1 MLQEYIALNRIIR
14 KITNYTDEAYYPMVD
29 ADATVATLRH
39 LKREIVE
46 LERIWPKRL
55 TTKPLTNLKNKFEI
69 GAKKTFEIG
78 DEDIQWV
85 ENTIDDYFSRQPTG
99 DTTVG
104 ILDFLHPAI
113 VTSSHS
119 QFKNGHY
126 RDAVL
131 NSIIAVFDLIRKRT
145 NLDKDGAALVEEALS
160 LTHPKLII
168 SELDSESG
176 QNEQKGF
183 IQILKG
189 AYQAIRD
196 PKAHSLS
203 SDLDKS
209 KASQYLIFASLLA
222 RRIDEAII
230 ADL

>member
-1 MLQEYIALNRIIR
+1 MIQEYIALNRLIR
-14 KITNYTDEAYYPMVD
+14 KISFLTWDASDSMIEDETQ
-29 ADATVATLRH
+29 ATILSY
-39 LKREIVE
+39 LEREIIE
-46 LERIWPKRL
+46 LDRIWPNRL
-55 TTKPLTNLKNKFEI
+55 TTKPLTNLKTKLKAKDKNLFEI
-69 GAKKTFEIG
+69 VDK
-78 DEDIQWV
+78 DIRWV
-85 ENTIDDYFSRQPTG
+85 EDTIDDYFSKQPIG
-99 DTTVG
+99 DTTIG
-104 ILDFLHPAI
+104 ILDLLHPAI

-168 SELDSESG
+168 SELDSDSG

-222 RRIDEAII
+222 RRIEEAKKV
-230 ADL
+230 D

>member
-14 KITNYTDEAYYPMVD
+14 KIANYTNEASYPTNDEYETMAI
-29 ADATVATLRH
+29 LRH
-39 LKREIVE
+39 LKREIAE
-46 LERIWPKRL
+46 LERVWPERL
-55 TTKPLTNLKNKFEI
+55 TTKPLTNLKNKFEH
-69 GAKKTFEIG
+69 GAKKAFEIS
-78 DEDIQWV
+78 DDDIQWV
-85 ENTIDDYFSRQPTG
+85 ENTIDDYFSKQPAG

-104 ILDFLHPAI
+104 ILDFLHPVI
-113 VTSSHS
+113 ISSSHS
-119 QFKNGHY
+119 QLKNGHY

-131 NSIIAVFDLIRKRT
+131 NAIIAVFDLIRQKT
-145 NLDKDGAALVEEALS
+145 HLDKDGAALIEEALS
-160 LTHPKLII
+160 LTYPKLII

-203 SDLDKS
+203 TDLDKS

-222 RRIDEAII
+222 RRIEEAKKI
-230 ADL
+230 D